1 MYNKKKI
8 EIERYSNREVVKKMA
23 TMTLEMA
30 NERVAELEKQMA
42 DVMKRLGMSV
52 EEVKKTKK
60 DKKEKEEKP
69 KKKRGM
75 TGYLLYAKEKRPEV
89 KEELLAN
96 GNENPKPTE
105 VITEVAKRWKAMNE
119 DEQSEWNERAKTAS
133 DDEE

>member
-89 KEELLAN
+89 KEELVKD

-105 VITEVAKRWKAMNE
+105 VITEVAKRWKGMKE
-119 DEQSEWNERAKTAS
+119 EEQVEWNERAKTTS

>member
-89 KEELLAN
+89 KEELIAN